1 MSYEINRKKQY
12 VSILMI
18 PLMIQVIQ
26 DQVEGQV
33 EVQIMEVEEVV
44 LIQVGTSQKDRKV
57 WEMMKMTM
65 TLYQ

>member
-1 MSYEINRKKQY
+1 
-12 VSILMI
+12 
-18 PLMIQVIQ
+18 MIQVIQ

-44 LIQVGTSQKDRKV
+44 LIQVGTSQKDWKV